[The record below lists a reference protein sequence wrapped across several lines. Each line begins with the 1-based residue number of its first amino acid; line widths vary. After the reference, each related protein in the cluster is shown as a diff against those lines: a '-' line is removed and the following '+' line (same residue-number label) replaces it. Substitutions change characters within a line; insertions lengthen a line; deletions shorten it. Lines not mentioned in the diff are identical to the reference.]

1 MNRKNVTIA
10 VTVLSL
16 AATAL
21 SAVEGW
27 VPPGWGLV
35 VAALVTGVY
44 ALVRAGQK
52 VLDGA
57 DWKSIYKSTE
67 TWFAVLTWAA
77 SLAGLVSGVVPA
89 KYAGLASGI
98 AAGLLTISRQLNGQT
113 SPIADSLRVQGM
125 EGAIPTALIKP
136 IDGVPAR
143 PFADIKPIK

>member
-1 MNRKNVTIA
+1 MTRKYIAIA

-16 AATAL
+16 AATVL
-21 SAVEGW
+21 STIKGW
-27 VPPGWGLV
+27 VPPAWGLIV
-35 VAALVTGVY
+35 MALVGGIY
-44 ALVRAGQK
+44 ALVRAGRK

-57 DWKSIYKSTE
+57 DWKAVWNTTE
-67 TWFAVLTWAA
+67 MVPAIITWLA
-77 SLAGLVSGVVPA
+77 SLAGLVTGVVPA

-136 IDGVPAR
+136 L
-143 PFADIKPIK
+143 ADITPIK